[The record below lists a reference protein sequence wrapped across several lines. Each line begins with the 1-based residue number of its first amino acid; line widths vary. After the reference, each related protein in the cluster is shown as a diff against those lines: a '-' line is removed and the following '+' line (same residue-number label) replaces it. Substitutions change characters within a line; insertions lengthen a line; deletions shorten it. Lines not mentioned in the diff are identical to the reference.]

1 MTHATIHGAAYG
13 PFGIADGHRAD
24 IDTEGFVAIDPA
36 VAHSGVASDPDDRTT
51 RVLVGKKGSGKTMYL
66 RRFQAGTGAEDSVYT
81 SAVDPTTPTTSEV
94 VRFCQWYRGED
105 LTERWSQAWRT
116 AILRSVCSH
125 ALYSRNLRDYGDEDL
140 RGALAD
146 VARELM
152 PEVAAPRSVY
162 DQLSGLIN
170 SHHTGHHLERA
181 LRSPKWGDL
190 EYRLGEL
197 LRDAPPIFFYLDAVD
212 EEYAAAPN
220 YWLRCQKGLFYQV
233 MRLLRDPVFGGRLH
247 IVIAVRDNVLA
258 SVLRTEH
265 ATRYRTDPHI
275 RILAWDRP
283 TIGYFL
289 REKLGRLD
297 PQYVMQEQADP
308 RTVSAWL
315 GRKTIWNEARAIEE
329 EVEDYL
335 LRHTRLLPR
344 DVVLL
349 GNALSAEVVR
359 AKSVGDEAVGEA
371 VIRRIVE
378 VVARWCGDEQLAVC
392 GNQVLGDSI
401 PPAAARL
408 DDIETYIGS
417 TEYRRDLKDRIGK
430 LIRELGHDQFDSET
444 LGELAAR
451 GRAEL
456 GDDIDV
462 PTVLWQN
469 GLLGFGDAR
478 QDTSDWVF
486 HGVEDLDRF
495 HLPSDRKRYALHP
508 CLLDALGFSGA
519 GQGSRPVTPWR
530 RELA

>member
-1 MTHATIHGAAYG
+1 MTDDTLQRAAYG
-13 PFGIADGHRAD
+13 PFGVADGHRAD
-24 IDTEGFVAIDPA
+24 IDSDAFVEIDPA
-36 VAHSGVASDPDDRTT
+36 IAHSGVASNPDDRIA

-66 RRFQAGTGAEDSVYT
+66 RRFQADTGAEESVYT
-81 SAVDPTTPTTSEV
+81 GVVDPSPPSTSEI
-94 VRFCQWYRGED
+94 VRFCQWYRSDD
-105 LTERWSQAWRT
+105 LTERWSHAWRT

-125 ALYSRNLRDYGDEDL
+125 LLYAPSLGDYGDIKVRESL
-140 RGALAD
+140 ED
-146 VARELM
+146 VAAELL

-170 SHHTGHHLERA
+170 THHTGHHLEHT
-181 LRSPKWGDL
+181 LRSPRWGDL
-190 EYRLGEL
+190 EYWLGEL

-233 MRLLRDPVFGGRLH
+233 MRLLRDPIFGGRLH
-247 IVIAVRDNVLA
+247 VVIAVRDTVLA

-275 RILAWDRP
+275 RILGWDRP

-297 PQYVMQEQADP
+297 PQYVMREEAES
-308 RTVSAWL
+308 RNVAAWL
-315 GRKTIWNEARAIEE
+315 GRETVWNEARAVDER
-329 EVEDYL
+329 VEDYL

-349 GNALSAEVVR
+349 GNALSAEVTR
-359 AKSVGDEAVGEA
+359 AKRAGRDVVGED
-371 VIRRIVE
+371 VVRRIVE
-378 VVARWCGDEQLAVC
+378 AVAGWCGNEQLAVC

-401 PPAAARL
+401 PRGIGRA
-408 DDIETYIGS
+408 DNVETYIGS
-417 TEYRRDLKDRIGK
+417 AEYQRDLKDRIGS
-430 LIRELGHDQFDSET
+430 LILEVGRDQFDAKT
-444 LGELAAR
+444 LAELAER
-451 GRAEL
+451 GRVEL
-456 GDDIDV
+456 GDEIDV

-469 GLLGFGDAR
+469 GLLGFGDVR
-478 QDTSDWVF
+478 QDSGEWVF

-495 HLPSDRKRYALHP
+495 HLPSDRMRYALHP

-519 GQGSRPVTPWR
+519 GEGSSPVMPWR
-530 RELA
+530 REPS

>member
-1 MTHATIHGAAYG
+1 MTYDTVRGAGYG

-24 IDTEGFVAIDPA
+24 IDSQAFVEIDPA
-36 VAHSGVASDPDDRTT
+36 VAHSGVASNAGDRTA

-66 RRFQAGTGAEDSVYT
+66 RRFQAGVGAEDSVYT
-81 SAVDPTTPTTSEV
+81 SPVDPSTPTTSEI
-94 VRFCQWYRGED
+94 VRFCQWYRGGD

-125 ALYSRNLRDYGDEDL
+125 ALYSRSLESYGTDEN
-140 RGALAD
+140 RESLAD
-146 VARELM
+146 VAAELM
-152 PEVAAPRSVY
+152 PEVATPRSVY

-170 SHHTGHHLERA
+170 THHTGHHLEQA
-181 LRSPKWGDL
+181 LRSPRWGDL
-190 EYRLGEL
+190 EYWLGEL
-197 LRDAPPIFFYLDAVD
+197 IREAPPIFFYLDAVD

-233 MRLLRDPVFGGRLH
+233 MRLLRDPIFGGRLH
-247 IVIAVRDNVLA
+247 VVIAVRDTVLA

-289 REKLGRLD
+289 RQKLRRLD
-297 PQYVMQEQADP
+297 PQYVMREEAES
-308 RTVSAWL
+308 RTAAAWL
-315 GRKTIWNEARAIEE
+315 GRETVWNRARAIDEN
-329 EVEDYL
+329 VEDYL

-349 GNALSAEVVR
+349 GNALSMEVTR
-359 AKSVGDEAVGEA
+359 AKSAGKAAVAEE
-371 VIRRIVE
+371 VIRGVVE
-378 VVARWCGDEQLAVC
+378 AVARWCGDEQLAVC

-401 PPAAARL
+401 PRGAARA
-408 DDIETYIGS
+408 DNVETYIGS
-417 TEYRRDLKDRIGK
+417 TEYQRDLKDRIGA
-430 LIRELGHDQFDSET
+430 LIRQVGRDQFDSET
-444 LGELAAR
+444 LREFAER

-456 GDDIDV
+456 GEEIDV

-478 QDTSDWVF
+478 QDTNDWVF

-508 CLLDALGFSGA
+508 CLLDALGMSGE
-519 GQGSRPVTPWR
+519 GEGSRPVMPWR